1 MNSYIQSIII
11 KSETGD
17 EKIKCPGH
25 TVLLFLDSDEQ
36 DPISFLCITAPAV
49 PGMLFEGIICRVQSL
64 TLNLYYSITLPE
76 KPPSLGILYQLAT
89 FPGGRT
95 ISFTMPF
102 LYQLLKH
109 YQVAH
114 LSNIPSPQHMSVKS
128 IKT

>member
-1 MNSYIQSIII
+1 MQMNSYIQSIII

-25 TVLLFLDSDEQ
+25 TVLLLFLDSDEQ
-36 DPISFLCITAPAV
+36 DPISSLCITAPAV

-64 TLNLYYSITLPE
+64 TLNLYYSVTLPE
-76 KPPSLGILYQLAT
+76 KLPSHGTLYQLAT
-89 FPGGRT
+89 FPAGTT

-109 YQVAH
+109 QVVH
-114 LSNIPSPQHMSVKS
+114 LTNFS
-128 IKT
+128 I